1 METGDGRWRHVASER
16 CKASA
21 RGHTLFPQPSSST
34 RGTGSS
40 LFIHRSFP
48 PLSISLRS
56 PCLKPP
62 SLPRTASLRPRKRK
76 SSMKFPVSRSV
87 PAHPAAPL
95 ARLIAILYR
104 RSSPATLPTPPRTR
118 GLRLSLSPSR
128 ATCMHFTRALAWLT
142 LILRPPRSSISA
154 QVILRGSRSAG
165 YGFVALAT
173 EAAAQ
178 KAVELLNKTEL
189 DGRPVIVEV
198 AKPADQKE
206 KKPKKTNNK
215 RTNRRG
221 DKAPPGEVTE
231 AEANGEAEKAADSEA
246 PAADEA
252 AKPKK
257 KKKSAVCLSLS
268 STGDTVLRRF
278 LIAQA

>member
-1 METGDGRWRHVASER
+1 
-16 CKASA
+16 
-21 RGHTLFPQPSSST
+21 
-34 RGTGSS
+34 
-40 LFIHRSFP
+40 
-48 PLSISLRS
+48 
-56 PCLKPP
+56 
-62 SLPRTASLRPRKRK
+62 
-76 SSMKFPVSRSV
+76 
-87 PAHPAAPL
+87 
-95 ARLIAILYR
+95 
-104 RSSPATLPTPPRTR
+104 
-118 GLRLSLSPSR
+118 
-128 ATCMHFTRALAWLT
+128 MHFTRALAWLT